1 MGSWLDQV
9 DVWRVMRSY
18 LDQADVWSCHEELA
32 G

>member
-18 LDQADVWSCHEELA
+18 LDQADVWSRHEELA